1 MAFWSGEKLRREVL
15 AQQIVDPFNPDK
27 IDCSAYTLTLGP
39 EYFISPDY
47 STHFSDIKKRR
58 LRAVDLGILDTRA
71 RPGEQFVIPPGQF
84 AYLLTEEVVR
94 IPSSAM
100 GLISLKFGVKGPG
113 LINVSGFHV
122 DPGYWGR
129 LVFSVYNA
137 GPSEARLQRY
147 QDVFLLWIADLDA
160 DSEEV
165 KNYSK
170 PKNITISDE
179 MVSKADRPV
188 YSLQGISERVEKLTQ
203 EVRILKSAATV
214 IGFLV
219 TIVIGL
225 ASVIVAVWALE

>member
-1 MAFWSGEKLRREVL
+1 VAFWSGEKLRREVP
-15 AQQIVDPFNPDK
+15 AQQIVDPFDPDQ
-27 IDCSAYTLTLGP
+27 IDCSAYTLTIGP

-47 STHFSDIKKRR
+47 STHSSDIKKRR

-71 RPGEQFVIPPGQF
+71 QPGEHFVIPPGQF
-84 AYLLTEEVVR
+84 AYLLTEEVVK

-147 QDVFLLWIADLDA
+147 QDVFLLWIADLDVNS
-160 DSEEV
+160 DEIKKYPS
-165 KNYSK
+165 
-170 PKNITISDE
+170 PKNVTISDE

-188 YSLQGISERVEKLTQ
+188 HSLQQVTERVEELSQ
-203 EVRILKSAATV
+203 ELHLLKSFAAV
-214 IGFLV
+214 MGMIA
-219 TIVIGL
+219 TILIGL
-225 ASVIVAVWALE
+225 ISAAAAVWALK